1 MSNQHDTT
9 RQQGPRR
16 LLGLPYDLRRPTT
29 TRLRSR
35 AWNPDDPHILT
46 PKTFG
51 WGFGLNFYWLVHPR
65 QLVQARRPRRDQEGG
80 GCSSPPADPPP
91 GRS

>member
-1 MSNQHDTT
+1 MSNRHDTT

-16 LLGLPYDLRRPTT
+16 LLGLPYDLRRPTS

-51 WGFGLNFYWLVHPR
+51 W
-65 QLVQARRPRRDQEGG
+65 A
-80 GCSSPPADPPP
+80 SA
-91 GRS
+91 